1 MLGQHAR
8 DCNDRRDRRRAAA
21 AAGNM
26 FWVLRT
32 TGDRMDLAAALATVV
47 RRIDPEVAASQI
59 RPLETYLSAAV
70 APRRFSLSLM
80 AAFGIAALALAL
92 AGIYAVVTYSVS
104 QRAREIAIR
113 VALGASRADVTRLVM
128 AQGLRFIL
136 IGLIIGLAIAAGVAR
151 LLAATLVGVSA
162 TDPAT
167 FGQVAGVVAT
177 MATVAC
183 AVPTVRLGRL
193 VVGVLRTE

>member
-1 MLGQHAR
+1 VHTRSGAFPRVAVIPARRKTFWSHAPGRRPRGHRRSTPMLGQHAR

-32 TGDRMDLAAALATVV
+32 TGNPMNLAAALATVV
-47 RRIDPEVAASQI
+47 RQIDPEIAASQI
-59 RPLETYLSAAV
+59 RPLETYLSEAV

-92 AGIYAVVTYSVS
+92 ARGAPPG
-104 QRAREIAIR
+104 RHARRCIGHRSCHIR
-113 VALGASRADVTRLVM
+113 PSRGRCRD
-128 AQGLRFIL
+128 
-136 IGLIIGLAIAAGVAR
+136 
-151 LLAATLVGVSA
+151 
-162 TDPAT
+162 
-167 FGQVAGVVAT
+167 